1 MQTPEPAGTPE
12 PSPPDSGLPL
22 DLDALQRWLAGRLPG
37 LASPLSA
44 TRLTGGQSNPSWLLR
59 SAERAWVLRA
69 KPGPASSLLPSA
81 HAIEREY
88 AVQAALRDTDVPVP
102 EMELLCEDESV
113 IGAAF
118 YVMSFADGRIFR
130 EAWVPDVSV
139 PERTAIFDEANRV
152 IASLH
157 TVDWEAIGLSGY
169 GRHDGF
175 FERLIS
181 RWTRQ
186 YRASETEP
194 IEAMERLIE
203 WLPLHIPPG
212 GGHDIALVHGDY
224 RLENLVYHP
233 TEPRVIAILDWE
245 LSTLGS
251 PLSDLA
257 YQCAAWHTP
266 AGVVRGF
273 ADRDLQAL
281 GIPSER
287 DYLRRYCERTGRD
300 DLTQVQ
306 ADWPF
311 YLACNFFRLAAILQG
326 IAKRV
331 LDGIAASPIAV
342 ETGRM
347 AAPVAEIGWG
357 LASRSA

>member
-1 MQTPEPAGTPE
+1 MHAPEPDGVPE
-12 PSPPDSGLPL
+12 SPRPDL
-22 DLDALQRWLAGRLPG
+22 DLDGLRGWLTGRLRG
-37 LASPLSA
+37 LTGELTAQ
-44 TRLTGGQSNPSWLLR
+44 RLTGGQSNPSWLLR
-59 SAERAWVLRA
+59 SADRAWVLRA

-88 AVQAALRDTDVPVP
+88 AVQSALRETDVPVP
-102 EMELLCEDESV
+102 EMALLCEDESV

-118 YVMSFADGRIFR
+118 YVMSYADGRIFR

-139 PERTAIFDEANRV
+139 PERSAIFDEANRV

-157 TVDWEAIGLSGY
+157 TVDWAGLGLSEY

-175 FERLIS
+175 FQRLIS

-186 YRASETEP
+186 YRASETDR
-194 IEAMERLIE
+194 IEAMEQLIE
-203 WLPLHIPPG
+203 WLPQHIPPAG
-212 GGHDIALVHGDY
+212 AHEITLVHGDY

-233 TEPRVIAILDWE
+233 SEPRIIAILDWE

-257 YQCAAWHTP
+257 YHCAAWHTP
-266 AGVVRGF
+266 AGTIRGF
-273 ADRDLQAL
+273 ADQDLDAL
-281 GIPSER
+281 GIPDETA
-287 DYLRRYCERTGRD
+287 YLRRYCERTGRD
-300 DLTQVQ
+300 DLDQVR

-331 LDGIAASPIAV
+331 LDGIAASPVAV

-347 AAPVAEIGWG
+347 AAPVAEIGWR
-357 LASRSA
+357 LASTPRG

>member
-1 MQTPEPAGTPE
+1 MHAPEPDDLPE
-12 PSPPDSGLPL
+12 SPPPDLAL
-22 DLDALQRWLAGRLPG
+22 DTLRSWLTGRLPG
-37 LASPLSA
+37 LAGDLTA
-44 TRLTGGQSNPSWLLR
+44 QRLTGGQSNPSWLLR
-59 SAERAWVLRA
+59 SADRAWVLRA

-88 AVQAALRDTDVPVP
+88 AVQSALRDTDVPVP
-102 EMELLCEDESV
+102 EVELLCEDESV

-118 YVMSFADGRIFR
+118 YIMSFADGRIFR

-139 PERTAIFDEANRV
+139 PERSAIFDEANRV

-157 TVDWEAIGLSGY
+157 TVDWAAHGLSDY

-186 YRASETEP
+186 YRASETQY
-194 IEAMERLIE
+194 IEAMERLVE
-203 WLPLHIPPG
+203 WLPQHIPPAG
-212 GGHDIALVHGDY
+212 AHEITLVHGDY

-251 PLSDLA
+251 PLSDFA
-257 YQCAAWHTP
+257 YHCAAWHTP

-273 ADRDLQAL
+273 AGQDLAAL
-281 GIPSER
+281 GIPDEPA
-287 DYLRRYCERTGRD
+287 YLRRYCERTGRD
-300 DLTQVQ
+300 DLGQVQ

-347 AAPVAEIGWG
+347 AAPVAEIGWQ
-357 LASRSA
+357 LASTPRS

>member
-1 MQTPEPAGTPE
+1 VPAPEPDRVADA
-12 PSPPDSGLPL
+12 PPPGL
-22 DLDALQRWLAGRLPG
+22 DLATLTPWLEQRVPG
-37 LASPLSA
+37 LSGPLTA
-44 TRLTGGQSNPSWLLR
+44 QRLTGGQSNPSWLLR
-59 SAERAWVLRA
+59 AGNGAWVLRA
-69 KPGPASSLLPSA
+69 KPGPAGSLLPSA

-88 AVQAALRDTDVPVP
+88 AVLAALRDTDVPVP
-102 EMELLCEDESV
+102 DVEVLCEDESI

-130 EAWVPDVSV
+130 DAWVPEVSV
-139 PERTAIFDEANRV
+139 AERTAIFDEANRV
-152 IASLH
+152 IAALH
-157 TVDWEAIGLSGY
+157 SVDWRAVGLSAY

-186 YRASETEP
+186 YRASETQR

-203 WLPLHIPPG
+203 WLPENIPAAG
-212 GGHDIALVHGDY
+212 ANDIALVHGDY
-224 RLENLVYHP
+224 RLENLVFHP

-251 PLSDLA
+251 PLSDFA
-257 YQCAAWHTP
+257 YHCAAWHTP
-266 AGVVRGF
+266 SGIVRGF
-273 ADRDLQAL
+273 AEQDLGAL
-281 GIPSER
+281 GIPTETA
-287 DYLRRYCERTGRD
+287 YLRRYCERTGRD
-300 DLTQVQ
+300 DLDQVL
-306 ADWPF
+306 ADWHF

-347 AAPVAEIGWG
+347 AGPTAEIGWE
-357 LASRSA
+357 LAHSTRT